1 MRPDHDLLRAA
12 FWRPLQIRLI
22 TDPRSEPLCFAMPF
36 ALGDLQMSGI
46 DLPNEWR
53 DQIVSWA
60 RDTSAVDELWLFG
73 SRAKG
78 TSRPDSDVDI
88 AVSLMP
94 AKRNNDWALGDYLAL
109 SQIWQ
114 RRLKTIVGRHVSLTA
129 IVPNT
134 PADTEV
140 RSTGVMLWC
149 RTK

>member
-1 MRPDHDLLRAA
+1 MTFRCPAY
-12 FWRPLQIRLI
+12 
-22 TDPRSEPLCFAMPF
+22 
-36 ALGDLQMSGI
+36 
-46 DLPNEWR
+46 EWR

-60 RDTSAVDELWLFG
+60 RDTNAFDELWLFG

-140 RSTGVMLWC
+140 RSTGVLLWR